1 MIPLILPFL
10 SSESAA
16 MRTEAADAIAQSL
29 WPLAHAA
36 RAESDTAVVVRMAA
50 VLRSRLAV
58 EREPAVVASIAES
71 LGRLPYRSEGERG
84 LTEAALAEL
93 LGRTSDAEV
102 AAGAARGIESL
113 LRGAGRDHTPSAHTI
128 ELLRAIV
135 RGESASGA
143 TNRGAGIRSG
153 GNSADAPRGLAHV
166 TDARWL
172 DSAFAWPRRLALM
185 ALISSRAADTAL
197 VRSATDAADPQLRR
211 LAVLAA
217 GTLTD
222 STASH
227 RIVHALLSDHAP
239 MVRIEAARTW
249 SRIGG
254 TECAPLLR
262 LALDSAPQ
270 ASVTAID
277 AIGTGCGAQP
287 GSEAESTL
295 IRLILAGTSDKV
307 VNAGP
312 SVPARLAMHR
322 AAHAMVAL
330 ARVSPAKAAALIGRV
345 VSSRAWQARMYAAR
359 AAAVLADSATL
370 VALSSDTLPN
380 VRTEA
385 ITGLAQ
391 VVGHAADSTYIAALS
406 SGDYQLVLTAAQAL
420 RGTPHRAGAVSAL
433 VNSLARITT
442 QKRETSRDP
451 RMAILQTLREIGSAE
466 LAGPL
471 MPYLADFDPAVAD
484 TAAAMVSQWAG
495 RTYRSAPRPLP
506 SVDGPP
512 DDPASLRNV
521 RVRVTMSASSGGGSF
536 EIRLFPSDAPATVSR
551 FVQLVRAGYYNG
563 LTIHRVVPDFV
574 VQGGSPGA
582 NEYMG
587 DGPFM
592 RDEVG
597 VRSHRRGVL
606 GISTRGRGTGD
617 AQFFVN
623 LVDNPRLD
631 HDYTVFAEVV
641 SGMAIVDQLLEGDVM
656 RSVELVAK
664 R

>member
-10 SSESAA
+10 SSDSAA
-16 MRTEAADAIAQSL
+16 MRTEAADALAQSL
-29 WPLAHAA
+29 WALTHAA
-36 RAESDTAVVVRMAA
+36 PAGSDSAVVMRVAG

-58 EREPAVVASIAES
+58 EREPAVVAAMSES
-71 LGRLPYRSEGERG
+71 LGRLPYRNERERG
-84 LTEAALAEL
+84 STEAALAEL
-93 LGRTSDAEV
+93 LGRTNDAQV

-113 LRGAGRDHTPSAHTI
+113 LRGAGRDHAPSARTVG
-128 ELLRAIV
+128 LLRAIV
-135 RGESASGA
+135 RGERSGG
-143 TNRGAGIRSG
+143 TRSGGAGIRSG
-153 GNSADAPRGLAHV
+153 GNSVDGPRALAHV
-166 TDARWL
+166 ADARWL
-172 DSAFAWPRRLALM
+172 DSSFAWPRRLALM
-185 ALISSRAADTAL
+185 ALISSRTADTAI
-197 VRSATDAADPQLRR
+197 VSSAVKAADPQLRR

-217 GTLTD
+217 GALPD
-222 STASH
+222 TAAS
-227 RIVHALLSDHAP
+227 RRFVRKLLSDRAP

-249 SRIGG
+249 SRIGRA
-254 TECAPLLR
+254 ECAPLLR

-277 AIGTGCGAQP
+277 AVGTGCGARP
-287 GSEAESTL
+287 GSETEITL
-295 IRLILAGTSDKV
+295 VRLILAGTGENV
-307 VNAGP
+307 VNAGL

-322 AAHAMVAL
+322 AAHSIVAL
-330 ARVSPAKAAALIGRV
+330 ARVSPARAAALLGRV
-345 VSSRAWQARMYAAR
+345 AASEAWQARMYAAR

-370 VALSSDTLPN
+370 VTLASDTLPN

-385 ITGLAQ
+385 IAGLAR
-391 VVGHAADSTYIAALS
+391 VVGHAADSAYIAALS
-406 SGDYQLVLTAAQAL
+406 SGDYQLVLTAAQEL
-420 RGTPHRAGAVSAL
+420 RGTPHRAGAVGAL
-433 VNSLARITT
+433 VNSLARVTA

-451 RMAILQTLREIGSAE
+451 RMAILQTLREIGSPE
-466 LAGPL
+466 LAGSL

-495 RTYRSAPRPLP
+495 RTYQSAPRPLP
-506 SVDGPP
+506 AVDGPL
-512 DDPASLRNV
+512 DDPASLRNT
-521 RVRVTMSASSGGGSF
+521 RVRVTMDAGSGGGSF
-536 EIRLFPSDAPATVSR
+536 ELRLFPDDAPATVSR
-551 FVQLVRAGYYNG
+551 FVRLVRAGYYDG

-597 VRSHRRGVL
+597 LRSHRRGVL

-656 RSVELVAK
+656 RSVEIISD